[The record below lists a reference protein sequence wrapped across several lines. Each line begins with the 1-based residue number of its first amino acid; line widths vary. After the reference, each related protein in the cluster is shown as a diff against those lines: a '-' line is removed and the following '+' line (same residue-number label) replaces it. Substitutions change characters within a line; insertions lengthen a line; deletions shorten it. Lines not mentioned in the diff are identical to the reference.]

1 MLIRLIFHASLL
13 VLLCA
18 AQLARADI
26 REYVRDYSYQGASF
40 DTRATCRINAI
51 DGVKQELLAEL
62 GSYVGSVVKT
72 NQDSLG
78 QSYMSHDVINITAG
92 IVALRL
98 LDEKWNQP
106 VYFVK
111 ASMKADP
118 DDVLSKLKAMRA
130 DLELEKNLR
139 ESYEELEQARK
150 ELAELKAQLARLQ
163 PTAVAETPARPEPV
177 PVVKR
182 MRQKEEQVQ
191 QEIAIKRAEETAV
204 PASTAPEMPHVLA
217 AVPALQPAAA
227 PAARP
232 EPAAQDEGAL
242 LADYRRTLQT
252 IEVEA
257 AFQTAMMA
265 RAKGDFATMFREMT
279 ALANEGYA
287 KAQARLGWMYQRG
300 LGVPQDYQQARA
312 WYEKAGAN
320 GLANAIAHVGKLYEL
335 GLGVE
340 KDYLKAA
347 TLYQRAIVGGS
358 ALGLSHLG
366 SLYLT
371 GRGVPLDS
379 VKAAEYFRLGMEQG
393 NYNAMTKLAFL
404 YQKGRGGMEQDKRKA
419 VEFYQKA
426 IDHGD
431 ALAMVWLAEM
441 YNEGDGGLPVDHDK
455 ALSLLREAERY
466 KQPHAYAFLGFMH
479 ENGWSVGQDYGAA
492 RRLYEQAAEMD
503 VSFAELRLGILYRD
517 GLGVRRD
524 LDKAAY
530 WLRRA
535 ASHGN
540 EKAEKVLNKLTD
552 RRHRF

>member
-1 MLIRLIFHASLL
+1 MLTRLIFHASLL

-18 AQLARADI
+18 AQVARADI

-62 GSYVGSVVKT
+62 GSYVGSVVKI

-118 DDVLSKLKAMRA
+118 NDVLSKLKAMRA

-150 ELAELKAQLARLQ
+150 ELSELKAQLARLQ
-163 PTAVAETPARPEPV
+163 P
-177 PVVKR
+177 
-182 MRQKEEQVQ
+182 
-191 QEIAIKRAEETAV
+191 
-204 PASTAPEMPHVLA
+204 
-217 AVPALQPAAA
+217 AAA
-227 PAARP
+227 PAAMP
-232 EPAAQDEGAL
+232 EPAAHKEGAL

-265 RAKGDFATMFREMT
+265 KAKGDFATMFREMT
-279 ALANEGYA
+279 ALANQGYA

-320 GLANAIAHVGKLYEL
+320 GLADAIAHVGKLHEL

-340 KDYLKAA
+340 KNYLKAA
-347 TLYQRAIVGGS
+347 TLYQQAIDGGS

-371 GRGVPLDS
+371 GRGVPLDR
-379 VKAAEYFRLGMEQG
+379 VKAAEYFRLGMEKG

-404 YQKGRGGMEQDKRKA
+404 YQKGRGGTEQDKRKA
-419 VEFYQKA
+419 IELYQKA
-426 IDHGD
+426 IDHGE

-466 KQPHAYAFLGFMH
+466 KQPHAYAFLGYMH
-479 ENGWSVGQDYGAA
+479 ENGWSMEQDYGAA

-530 WLRRA
+530 WLKRA